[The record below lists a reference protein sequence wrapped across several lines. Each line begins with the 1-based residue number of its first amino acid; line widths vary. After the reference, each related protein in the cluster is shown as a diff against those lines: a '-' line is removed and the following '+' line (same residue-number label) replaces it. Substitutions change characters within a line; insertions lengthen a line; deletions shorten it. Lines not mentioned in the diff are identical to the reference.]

1 MIQSTFVDE
10 TEQTGQIINV
20 ASVPQRSPFRYPGGK
35 TWLIPY
41 VRQWIRSFDRPL
53 VHFVEP
59 FAGGGIVSLTVAAEN
74 LADHVTMVELD
85 APVSAVWHTIF
96 NDSGGA
102 EWLAEA
108 IINFPFSPS
117 SVADILHQSPTTH
130 RDLALVTIVKN
141 RVNRGGILAPGA
153 GQVKHGENG
162 KGLASRWY
170 PETLRRRILALSF
183 LRSRVTFIQGDGFT
197 VLHKY
202 ASEPNTAF
210 FLDPPYSAG
219 GKRAGT
225 RLYNHNEINHA
236 ELFQIAASLSGPFL
250 MTYDNAHEVHALA
263 EHQGFA
269 TRAIPMKNTHHAT
282 MSELLLSRDL
292 SWINP

>member
-1 MIQSTFVDE
+1 MIQSTFIDE
-10 TEQTGQIINV
+10 TDQTDHIINV

-41 VRQWIRSFDRPL
+41 VRQWIRSFEIPP

-74 LADHVTMVELD
+74 LANHVTMVELD
-85 APVSAVWHTIF
+85 THVSAVWHTIF
-96 NDSGGA
+96 NDTGGA
-102 EWLAEA
+102 EWLADA
-108 IINFPFSPS
+108 IVNFPFSQA
-117 SVADILHQSPTTH
+117 SVANILHKSPASH
-130 RDLALVTIVKN
+130 RDLALTTIVKN
-141 RVNRGGILAPGA
+141 RVNRGGILAAGA

-170 PETLRRRILALSF
+170 PETLRRRILALSY
-183 LRSRVTFIQGDGFT
+183 LRSRVTFIQGDGFAI
-197 VLHKY
+197 LRKY
-202 ASEPNTAF
+202 APEHNTAF

-225 RLYNHNEINHA
+225 RLYSHNDINHV
-236 ELFQIAASLSGPFL
+236 ELFQLAKSLSGPFL
-250 MTYDNAHEVHALA
+250 MTYDDAQEVHELA

-269 TRAIPMKNTHHAT
+269 TKAIPMKNTHHAT
-282 MSELLLSRDL
+282 MSELLITKDL
-292 SWINP
+292 NWITP